1 MASWQDKFLKPVTED
16 MEDFTAAMDAVNV
29 DLDEFLSRYWLTWL
43 AYVNVRL
50 HLKPKS
56 RDSFVPSFLRS
67 FVPSFLR
74 SFARSFVRSFS
85 RSFVRSFIHSF
96 HPMTLSEE
104 VSPNSNSQDACSCG
118 CHPLDYHQPPARGS
132 HHDGRDLHHEATS
145 DATRPSVG
153 ERTSAGAGA
162 GAVRSLLVLVNPCA
176 RPLHGC
182 EGNVRAFGQTRI
194 MTARLHSKVMR
205 IEKLLKQ
212 SNTPKGWREDI

>member
-74 SFARSFVRSFS
+74 SFARSFVRSFVLS
-85 RSFVRSFIHSF
+85 LVRSFVHSFISSNDSLRRS
-96 HPMTLSEE
+96 LSELE
-104 VSPNSNSQDACSCG
+104 LSG
-118 CHPLDYHQPPARGS
+118 C
-132 HHDGRDLHHEATS
+132 
-145 DATRPSVG
+145 
-153 ERTSAGAGA
+153 
-162 GAVRSLLVLVNPCA
+162 VLVWMP
-176 RPLHGC
+176 P
-182 EGNVRAFGQTRI
+182 TRLSP
-194 MTARLHSKVMR
+194 AASAWK
-205 IEKLLKQ
+205 
-212 SNTPKGWREDI
+212 PP